1 MNIKP
6 CHDTGLFY
14 TPGKHPGNKTR
25 GFLIFFREYR
35 KSLNE
40 TKWVKQAVVECIK
53 VICCA
58 DEQRSNTGEQLVNT
72 GGEILISKNLKRK
85 VADT

>member
-1 MNIKP
+1 M
-6 CHDTGLFY
+6 
-14 TPGKHPGNKTR
+14 
-25 GFLIFFREYR
+25 
-35 KSLNE
+35 
-40 TKWVKQAVVECIK
+40 KWVKQAVVECVK